1 MKNAPLRHRAEYALY
16 LALKGAVRALPHA
29 AARPLGGALGSLAWA
44 LDRRRRRIA
53 GRNLALAFPDLD
65 EETRRR
71 LAVRCF
77 RHFGALFTDTLSA
90 GRFDAVELCR
100 HWTLEGWENL
110 DLAERAERGVLI
122 MGAHVGDWEIVNH
135 PVPLYRGPMH
145 VVHRPADN
153 PWLDREL
160 ARWRDRFGNRAIARR
175 GAARGMLR
183 VLRDRGRVAILIDQR
198 VRGGEGIP
206 APFFGRPTLTTPAL
220 ARVSL
225 RTGAPVVPLF
235 GFFRSGG
242 RYRVRFHPPIWPQG
256 DGDEAV
262 AALTARYL
270 AVVEAEVRE
279 RPAEWLWLHDR
290 WKE

>member
-1 MKNAPLRHRAEYALY
+1 MKNSPLRHRVEYALY
-16 LALKGAVRALPHA
+16 LAFKGAVRALPHR
-29 AARPLGGALGSLAWA
+29 AARPLGAGLGAAAWR
-44 LDRRRRRIA
+44 LDRRRRRIVD
-53 GRNLALAFPDLD
+53 RNLAAAFPELDAEARRDL
-65 EETRRR
+65 
-71 LAVRCF
+71 AAGCF
-77 RHFGALFTDTLSA
+77 RHFGSLFTDTLSV

-100 HWTLEGWENL
+100 RWTLEGWEHV
-110 DLAERAERGVLI
+110 DAAERAERGMLI
-122 MGAHVGDWEIVNH
+122 MGAHLGDWEIANH

-160 ARWRDRFGNRAIARR
+160 GRWRDRFGNRAIGRR

-198 VRGGEGIP
+198 VRGGEEIP
-206 APFFGRPTLTTPAL
+206 VPFFGRPTLTTPAL

-235 GFFRSGG
+235 GFFRPGG
-242 RYRVRFHPPIWPQG
+242 RYRVRFHPPIWPEG